1 MNVVAWKEALAK
13 ITSKEGPRENQ
24 QLRGLS
30 VVAWKE
36 ALAKITSKEGPRENH
51 LERRPSRKSDNLIV
65 PRRLQERQG

>member
-24 QLRGLS
+24 QLRGLT

-36 ALAKITSKEGPRENH
+36 ALAKITSKEGTRENQQH
-51 LERRPSRKSDNLIV
+51 LMCV
-65 PRRLQERQG
+65 

>member
-36 ALAKITSKEGPRENH
+36 ALAEITSKEGPRENH
-51 LERRPSRKSDNLIV
+51 LERRLSRKSDNLIPALV
-65 PRRLQERQG
+65 LIWAG

>member
-13 ITSKEGPRENQ
+13 ITSKEGSRENQ
-24 QLRGLS
+24 QIRGLS

-51 LERRPSRKSDNLIV
+51 LERRVSRKSDNLIV
-65 PRRLQERQG
+65 PRRLQERHG

>member
-13 ITSKEGPRENQ
+13 ITSKEGSRENH

-51 LERRPSRKSDNLIV
+51 LERRRENQITL
-65 PRRLQERQG
+65 